1 MSNIPSDR
9 DSFGSRFG
17 VIAATAGSAIGLGN
31 IWRFPYVA
39 GENGGAAF
47 LIIYLGFVL
56 LIGIPVMLS
65 EFTIGRS
72 AQRNAF
78 GSFRKLAPGRPWY
91 LIGMMGVVAAFMIL
105 AFYTAVAGWTLEYIF
120 QSIINGFEGLSS
132 QQLNDM
138 YFSFIGSPWR
148 PLLWFFV
155 FMSFTALIIMSGV
168 QKGIEKYTKILMPVL
183 LLLLVV
189 LVVRAVTLPGASG
202 GISFLFKPDF
212 SKITTSTILE
222 ALGQAFFSL
231 SIGMGTLV
239 TYGSYIQ
246 KKDNLGSTAVSVAF
260 ADTFIAILAG
270 LAIFPAVFAFNIE
283 PGSGEGLV
291 YITLP
296 NIFQQMPGGYFFSLM
311 FFVLLGVAALTSTIS
326 VLEVIVAFFVEELR
340 LGRKAA
346 TLLATSS
353 VSILG
358 VMCVLSTSSMADVKL
373 FGFTVFDLMN
383 FTSANILLP
392 LGGFFIVIFVAWYYG
407 REKAGNEL
415 SNDGK
420 LKTRYLPFYMF
431 IIKYLAPLAIAFI
444 FLQGVGLIKLS

>member
-1 MSNIPSDR
+1 MSVLPDNR
-9 DSFGSRFG
+9 DSFGSKFG
-17 VIAATAGSAIGLGN
+17 IIAATAGSAIGLGN

-47 LIIYLGFVL
+47 LIVYLGFVL

-65 EFTIGRS
+65 EFAIGRR
-72 AQRNAF
+72 AQRNVF
-78 GSFRKLAPGRPWY
+78 GSFRKLAPGKPWY
-91 LIGMMGVVAAFMIL
+91 LIGLMGVVAAFMIL
-105 AFYTAVAGWTLEYIF
+105 AFYTAVAGWTLEYLF
-120 QSIINGFEGLSS
+120 QSLINGFQGMSS
-132 QQLNDM
+132 AQLNDM

-155 FMSFTALIIMSGV
+155 FMALTGFIIMAGV
-168 QKGIEKYTKILMPVL
+168 QKGIEKYTKILMPL
-183 LLLLVV
+183 LLILLVA
-189 LVVRAVTLPGASG
+189 LVIRSVTLPGAAG
-202 GISFLFKPDF
+202 GIGFLFKPDF
-212 SKITTSTILE
+212 SKITASTILE

-231 SIGMGTLV
+231 SIGMGTLI
-239 TYGSYIQ
+239 TYASYIQ
-246 KKDNLGSTAVSVAF
+246 KKENLGSTAVSVAF

-296 NIFQQMPGGYFFSLM
+296 NIFQQMPGGYFFSIM

-326 VLEVIVAFFVEELR
+326 VLEVIVAFFVEELK
-340 LGRKAA
+340 LNRKTA
-346 TLLATSS
+346 TWLATSS

-358 VMCVLSTSSMADVKL
+358 VMCVLSTSSMANVQIG
-373 FGFTVFDLMN
+373 GFTVFGLMN

-392 LGGFFIVIFVAWYYG
+392 LGGFFIVLFVAYFLG
-407 REKAGNEL
+407 REKANTEL
-415 SNDGK
+415 SNEGK
-420 LKTRYLPFYMF
+420 LKASYVPLYMF

-444 FLQGVGLIKLS
+444 FLQGVGLIKF

>member
-222 ALGQAFFSL
+222 ALGQAFFFTEYWNGDFGDVWFLYS
-231 SIGMGTLV
+231 
-239 TYGSYIQ
+239 
-246 KKDNLGSTAVSVAF
+246 K
-260 ADTFIAILAG
+260 
-270 LAIFPAVFAFNIE
+270 
-283 PGSGEGLV
+283 EG
-291 YITLP
+291 
-296 NIFQQMPGGYFFSLM
+296 
-311 FFVLLGVAALTSTIS
+311 
-326 VLEVIVAFFVEELR
+326 
-340 LGRKAA
+340 
-346 TLLATSS
+346 
-353 VSILG
+353 
-358 VMCVLSTSSMADVKL
+358 
-373 FGFTVFDLMN
+373 
-383 FTSANILLP
+383 
-392 LGGFFIVIFVAWYYG
+392 
-407 REKAGNEL
+407 
-415 SNDGK
+415 
-420 LKTRYLPFYMF
+420 
-431 IIKYLAPLAIAFI
+431 
-444 FLQGVGLIKLS
+444 